1 MSNPSGNLIK
11 SADRK
16 VPHNWTKDTL
26 GKCAITHMEQLCNA
40 YFNYAG
46 PQRDLAMGQIIES
59 YNRIEVSVVNGLNFT
74 TV

>member
-1 MSNPSGNLIK
+1 MSSPK
-11 SADRK
+11 SLSPKERK

-26 GKCAITHMEQLCNA
+26 GKCAIVHMEQLCNA
-40 YFNYAG
+40 YFNYTSG

-74 TV
+74 IT